1 MKNKQVLITELMK
14 EINNISLN
22 KKDVQRCTELLRD
35 KYDVPMGVSAD
46 FLTGNRFDLEN
57 LPDNVLYYFVSV
69 ILPSKVSE
77 YTAAEIKK
85 YEKTKYIKETIKFP
99 IKIPMIQIGQDHW
112 VGKIDVAFLMQLKK
126 AQLINY
132 NENAQRTL
140 ERKISNG
147 VEYYRIALNNKSV
160 EEIIKSFENDSYIPN
175 TITLNISEDS
185 DFYYNEETA
194 HFIIKELKHFDI
206 LDGYH
211 RYIAMSRIFQTNP
224 KFNYE
229 MELRIVCFNNEKAR
243 QFIWQ
248 EDQKTKM
255 KKVDSDSFNQNNP
268 ANQIVTMLN
277 DITEFKGMFN
287 KKDTIID
294 TGFASRLI
302 SVLYFNN
309 SYETYNRKRII
320 DVRDFIASR
329 LRIIINKKTFLYS
342 ERWSIQE
349 IAVIFYLISRD
360 DIQDKDL
367 CKKIDNFIKIT
378 SDEEYKYLFANRN
391 YTKKHI
397 TRLEK
402 VYEEKIK

>member
-1 MKNKQVLITELMK
+1 MKKQELLSVLKK
-14 EINNISLN
+14 EIENIAVNKSNISSYSS
-22 KKDVQRCTELLRD
+22 QLRD
-35 KYDVPMGVSAD
+35 KFDIPMGMSAD
-46 FLTGNRFDLEN
+46 YLTGKVDINDLSDDT
-57 LPDNVLYYFVSV
+57 LFQFAFI
-69 ILPSKVSE
+69 ILQDKYKTFFTDS
-77 YTAAEIKK
+77 EIKK
-85 YEKTKYIKETIKFP
+85 FSKIKYKKENINFP
-99 IKIPMIQIGQDHW
+99 IKIPMIQISPDHW
-112 VGKIDVAFLMQLKK
+112 VGKIDVKFLMQLKK
-126 AQLINY
+126 AQMINY

-185 DFYYNEETA
+185 DFYYNEESCL
-194 HFIIKELKHFDI
+194 FVIKELNHFDI

-211 RYIAMSRIFQTNP
+211 RYIAMSRIFQSNP
-224 KFNYE
+224 EFNYE

-268 ANQIVTMLN
+268 ANQIITMLN
-277 DITEFKGMFN
+277 DMTEFKGMFN

-294 TGFASRLI
+294 SGFASRLI

-309 SYETYNRKRII
+309 AYETYSRKRII
-320 DVRDFIASR
+320 EVRDYIANR
-329 LRIIINKKTFLYS
+329 LRVVINKKQFLYS
-342 ERWSIQE
+342 ERWSIQDAA
-349 IAVIFYLISRD
+349 IIFYIISRE
-360 DIQDKDL
+360 DINDKDI
-367 CKKIDNFIKIT
+367 CKKIDAFIKLT
-378 SDEEYKYLFANRN
+378 SSEEYKYLFANRN

>member
-1 MKNKQVLITELMK
+1 MKNKQILITELIK

-22 KKDVQRCTELLRD
+22 KKEIQRCTELLRD
-35 KYDVPMGVSAD
+35 KYDVPMGLSAD
-46 FLTGNRFDLEN
+46 FLTGNRIDLEN
-57 LPDNVLYYFVSV
+57 IPENVFYYFVSV
-69 ILPSKVSE
+69 IIPSKLSE

-99 IKIPMIQIGQDHW
+99 IKIPMVQISNDHW
-112 VGKIDVAFLMQLKK
+112 VGKIDVGFLMQLKK

-132 NENAQRTL
+132 NENTQRTL
-140 ERKISNG
+140 ERKVSNG
-147 VEYYRIALNNKSV
+147 IEYYKITLNNKSV

-185 DFYYNEETA
+185 DFYYNEETNSL
-194 HFIIKELKHFDI
+194 IIKELNHFDI

-211 RYIAMSRIFQTNP
+211 RYIAMSRIFQKDP

-255 KKVDSDSFNQNNP
+255 KKVDSDAFNQNNP
-268 ANQIVTMLN
+268 ANQIITMLN

-309 SYETYNRKRII
+309 AYETYSRKRVIE
-320 DVRDFIASR
+320 VRDYIANR
-329 LRIIINKKTFLYS
+329 LRVVINKKQDLYS
-342 ERWSIQE
+342 ERWSTQE
-349 IAVIFYLISRD
+349 TAAIFYLIYRQ
-360 DIQDKDL
+360 DIKDKDL
-367 CKKIDNFIKIT
+367 CKAIDNFINIT
-378 SDEEYKYLFANRN
+378 SAEEYKYLFTNRN

-402 VYEEKIK
+402 VYEEKTR

>member
-1 MKNKQVLITELMK
+1 MKNKQVLITELIK

-99 IKIPMIQIGQDHW
+99 IKIPMIQISQDHW

-185 DFYYNEETA
+185 DFYYN
-194 HFIIKELKHFDI
+194 FRPC
-206 LDGYH
+206 GC
-211 RYIAMSRIFQTNP
+211 Q
-224 KFNYE
+224 
-229 MELRIVCFNNEKAR
+229 
-243 QFIWQ
+243 
-248 EDQKTKM
+248 
-255 KKVDSDSFNQNNP
+255 
-268 ANQIVTMLN
+268 
-277 DITEFKGMFN
+277 
-287 KKDTIID
+287 
-294 TGFASRLI
+294 
-302 SVLYFNN
+302 
-309 SYETYNRKRII
+309 
-320 DVRDFIASR
+320 
-329 LRIIINKKTFLYS
+329 
-342 ERWSIQE
+342 
-349 IAVIFYLISRD
+349 
-360 DIQDKDL
+360 
-367 CKKIDNFIKIT
+367 
-378 SDEEYKYLFANRN
+378 
-391 YTKKHI
+391 
-397 TRLEK
+397 
-402 VYEEKIK
+402 